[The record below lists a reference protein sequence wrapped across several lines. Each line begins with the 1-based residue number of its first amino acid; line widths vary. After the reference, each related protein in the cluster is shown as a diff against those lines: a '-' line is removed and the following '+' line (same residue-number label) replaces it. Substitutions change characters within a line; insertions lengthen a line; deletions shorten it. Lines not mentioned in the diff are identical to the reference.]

1 LNGKPVFIH
10 SLLVL
15 QKCPYINQIII
26 TADKKYFDFIHSYSI
41 KYKITKLTHLVEG
54 GKTRFQSVKNA
65 FEQIDTGNNELIL
78 IHDAA
83 RPNINTDFVNKIL
96 SFALT
101 KGNTVIGVKISD
113 TVKKEKKGLIDKTL
127 NREELWTVQ
136 TPQIFKF
143 GDLKKAYTKSSS
155 EKNYTDESSL
165 VEDAGFKVNL
175 FEGPKNNVKLTTI
188 DDFVLLKKILK

>member
-1 LNGKPVFIH
+1 MNGKPVFLH
-10 SLLVL
+10 SLLAL
-15 QKCPYINQIII
+15 QKCPYIKQIII

-41 KYKITKLTHLVEG
+41 KYKITKLTHFVEG

-83 RPNINTDFVNKIL
+83 RPNINTDLVNKIL
-96 SFALT
+96 SFAFS

-113 TVKKEKKGLIDKTL
+113 TVKREKKGLIDKTL

-143 GDLKKAYTKSSS
+143 VDLKKSYKKVKS
-155 EKNYTDESSL
+155 KKDFTDESSL
-165 VEDAGFKVNL
+165 VESEGFKVNL
-175 FEGPKNNVKLTTI
+175 FEGPKNNVKLTI
-188 DDFVLLKKILK
+188 LDDLHLLKKLV

>member
-1 LNGKPVFIH
+1 MNGKPVFLH

-65 FEQIDTGNNELIL
+65 SEQIEAENNELIL

-83 RPNINTDFVNKIL
+83 RPNISTDLVNKIL
-96 SFALT
+96 SFAFT

-113 TVKKEKKGLIDKTL
+113 TVKREKKGLIDKTL

-143 GDLKKAYTKSSS
+143 GDLKKSYKKVRS
-155 EKNYTDESSL
+155 KKDFTDESSL
-165 VEDAGFKVNL
+165 VESAGFIVNL
-175 FEGPKNNVKLTTI
+175 FEGPKNNIKLTTI
-188 DDFVLLKKILK
+188 DDLHLLKKLM